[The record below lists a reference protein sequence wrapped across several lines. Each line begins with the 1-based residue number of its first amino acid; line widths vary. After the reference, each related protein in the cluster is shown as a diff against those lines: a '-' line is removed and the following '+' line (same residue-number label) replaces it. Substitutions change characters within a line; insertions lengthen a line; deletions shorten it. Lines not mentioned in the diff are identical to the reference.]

1 VTAEASADEVE
12 RFRSLVV
19 RRLGLQFEDAKLG
32 VLADVL
38 RRRLEAT
45 RHNTHIYL
53 SRLDGD
59 GPPDEVTIVAQ
70 ELTVAE
76 TYFFRHVEQY
86 RAFAEVALPDR
97 LRSSMTT
104 GARVQVASLGCASGE
119 EPYSLAIAVRDA
131 VTDPNSVSILG
142 VDINI
147 ALLEKAARGRYS
159 AWVLRDTPQ
168 DVQRR
173 WFRPEGREFLL
184 DETVRASVRFEARN
198 LADEQSAF
206 WRPASQDVVFCRN
219 VLMYFS
225 ASAAQAVVSRLMC
238 TLRPGGYLF
247 LGHAET
253 LRGIS
258 SDFHLRHTHGT
269 FYYQRKDHARHDP
282 HVPVPSRLTSVGP
295 HVTLADVL
303 STAPTW
309 IEAIRQASKRIESL
323 VESPKP
329 PDGSEAGS
337 ASRVTMPAREI
348 GLALQLL
355 REERFAEALGLVE
368 ALPPEAGQSTEVLLL
383 HAVLLT
389 HGGHLS
395 NAERVCERLLEI
407 DELNAGAHYVLA
419 LCREGAGDGEGA
431 RYHDQL
437 AIDVDP
443 GFGMAHLHLGL
454 LARRA
459 GDRDTARRELEQAIV
474 RLQRDDAARLLLFG
488 GGFSRESLVAL
499 CRAELLRAGTR

>member
-1 VTAEASADEVE
+1 VTVETSAAEVD
-12 RFRSLVV
+12 RFRDLIV
-19 RRLGLQFEDAKLG
+19 RHLGLQFEDAKLG
-32 VLADVL
+32 FLADVL

-45 RHNTHIYL
+45 RHSAHAYL
-53 SRLDGD
+53 GRLDGD
-59 GPPDEVTIVAQ
+59 GLPDEMTIVAQ
-70 ELTVAE
+70 AVTVAE

-97 LRSSMTT
+97 LRSARST
-104 GARVQVASLGCASGE
+104 GTSVQIASVGCASGE
-119 EPYSLAIAVRDA
+119 EPYSLAIVAREA
-131 VTDPNSVSILG
+131 ATDPNSVSILG
-142 VDINI
+142 VDINT

-198 LADEQSAF
+198 LADEQSGF
-206 WRPASQDVVFCRN
+206 WQPASQDVVFCRN

-225 ASAAQAVVSRLMC
+225 ASAAQGVVSRLMRM
-238 TLRPGGYLF
+238 LRPGGYLF

-253 LRGIS
+253 LRGLS

-269 FYYQRKDHARHDP
+269 FYYQRKDHAGLAP
-282 HVPVPSRLTSVGP
+282 HVPAPSGLTSVAR
-295 HVTLADVL
+295 HLTLADVV
-303 STAPTW
+303 SAAPTW

-323 VESPKP
+323 AESPKQP
-329 PDGSEAGS
+329 GASEAGS
-337 ASRVTMPAREI
+337 ASRLTTPAWDI

-355 REERFAEALGLVE
+355 REERFAEALALVE
-368 ALPPEAGQSTEVLLL
+368 AFPPQAGQSTEVLLL

-389 HGGHLS
+389 HGGQLA
-395 NAERVCERLLEI
+395 NAERVCGQLLEI
-407 DELNAGAHYVLA
+407 DELNAGAHYLLA
-419 LCREGAGDGEGA
+419 LCREGAGDGAGA
-431 RYHDQL
+431 LYHDQV
-437 AIDVDP
+437 AIYVDP
-443 GFGMAHLHLGL
+443 GFAMAHLHLGL

-459 GDRDTARRELEQAIV
+459 GDRETARRELEQAV
-474 RLQRDDAARLLLFG
+474 VLLQREDAARLLLFD
-488 GGFSRESLVAL
+488 GGFSREALVAL